1 MTEKELDQMEL
12 SEREWQ
18 SISDWMAK
26 YYPSRIY
33 TTKTIDEN
41 THEVSDANQVITC
54 EYTYRGERHACVL
67 IQRLSDGYIKFE
79 DGQYGFL
86 YFPIVNPV
94 KTKNTFEP
102 LPPTEFAQH
111 GNDK

>member
-26 YYPSRIY
+26 HYPNRIY
-33 TTKTIDEN
+33 RTTTIDEN
-41 THEVSDANQVITC
+41 THEVSNENQVITC
-54 EYTYRGERHACVL
+54 EYTHRNERHACVL
-67 IQRLSDGYIKFE
+67 IQRLADGYIKYE
-79 DGQYGFL
+79 DGSYGFL
-86 YFPIVNPV
+86 YLPIVNAV
-94 KTKNTFEP
+94 KTRNTFEP

-111 GNDK
+111 GNK